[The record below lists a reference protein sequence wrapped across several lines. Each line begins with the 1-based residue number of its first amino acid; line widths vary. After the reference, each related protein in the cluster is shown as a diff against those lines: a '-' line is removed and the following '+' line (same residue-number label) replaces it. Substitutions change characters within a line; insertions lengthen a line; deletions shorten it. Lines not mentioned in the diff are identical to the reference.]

1 MKKAFK
7 SERHGQ
13 ILRILEEQQF
23 ASVAYLSETLYASM
37 PTVRRDLTYLE
48 SEGYIRRSHGGAM
61 LSDVTVNVPIAFRSG
76 QRSQEKQRMCR
87 AARTLI
93 HNGDVLFTDAS
104 STVLPLLSL
113 LGDTENVTVVTNGL
127 KALSALADKDSVAVF
142 STGGRLVR
150 SSQAFVGADA
160 AAFVASFNAD
170 MILFSS
176 SSLSADG
183 RVTDYAEEETILRR
197 AMFRH
202 ARSRV
207 LLCDSSKVGTESA
220 FNLCEL
226 DELDAVITDAPLPD
240 SMPCLAKFSLSV
252 QDGAYVYQKK

>member
-160 AAFVASFNAD
+160 VAYVASFNAD

-207 LLCDSSKVGTESA
+207 LLCDSSKVGKTCFYNMGSISEIDDVISDA
-220 FNLCEL
+220 EL
-226 DELDAVITDAPLPD
+226 PEQIRML
-240 SMPCLAKFSLSV
+240 MRK
-252 QDGAYVYQKK
+252 